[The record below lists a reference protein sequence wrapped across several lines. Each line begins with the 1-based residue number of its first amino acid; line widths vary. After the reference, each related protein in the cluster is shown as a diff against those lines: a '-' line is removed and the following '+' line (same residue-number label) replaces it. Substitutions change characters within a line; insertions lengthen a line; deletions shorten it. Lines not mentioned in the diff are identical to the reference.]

1 MTDENK
7 VFSAENE
14 NPESEVCIYRHEVL
28 RKLFACSSGKTSAAF
43 SLISFVNGFSL
54 FAYELLV
61 LAVGLMGT
69 MGFARCRRCL
79 QRCNTKA
86 KLAINIDKAYEYS
99 KI

>member
-1 MTDENK
+1 M
-7 VFSAENE
+7 
-14 NPESEVCIYRHEVL
+14 L
-28 RKLFACSSGKTSAAF
+28 
-43 SLISFVNGFSL
+43 SFIGGFSP
-54 FAYELLV
+54 FVYELLF
-61 LAVGLMGT
+61 LSVGLLGT